1 MGVYEV
7 EIEQPVFTMDD
18 GHKIQA
24 TVYKP
29 DSLPIG
35 HIHLLHG
42 MAEHQLRY
50 KDFAQQLV
58 EVGYLVSSHDH
69 RGHGETAVLNNA
81 IIGYYADKDGFERV
95 VKDVH
100 EVLTA
105 IQQQNGQLRLTI
117 FGHSMGSF
125 IARRYAQRYSETL
138 HNAIFCGTGA
148 TTPLHVIGH
157 QLAKVLVKTN
167 GAKTP
172 SRIMNRLSFGSFNK
186 GIPNVL
192 TNFDWICSDE
202 NVVQKYIEDTHCGFI
217 ATNQFF
223 VDLTGGLMTIN
234 KQAEIDKIRKDLPV
248 LFIAGGDDP
257 VGEKGKGVY
266 KVAEQLKAAQM
277 TDVTV
282 SLFEGMRHEILNEK
296 NKQHV
301 YDVVLRWLKKYE

>member
-1 MGVYEV
+1 M

-24 TVYKP
+24 TIYKP
-29 DSLPIG
+29 ENLPIG

-42 MAEHQLRY
+42 MAEHQKRY
-50 KDFAQQLV
+50 KDFARQLV

-81 IIGYYADKDGFERV
+81 TIGYYADKEGFERV
-95 VKDVH
+95 VTDVH
-100 EVLTA
+100 EVLEA
-105 IQQQNGQLRLTI
+105 IQQQHGQLRLTL

-148 TTPLHVIGH
+148 KTALHVIGN

-172 SRIMNRLSFGSFNK
+172 SRILNRLSFGSFNK
-186 GIPNVL
+186 GIKNVI

-202 NVVQKYIEDTHCGFI
+202 HVVQKYIEDTHCGFI

-223 VDLTGGLMTIN
+223 VDLTSGLITIS
-234 KQAEIDKIRKDLPV
+234 KQDEINKIRKDLPV
-248 LFIAGGDDP
+248 LLIAGTDDP

-266 KVAEQLKAAQM
+266 RVAEQLKAANM
-277 TDVTV
+277 TDVAV

>member
-1 MGVYEV
+1 MYTV

-24 TVYKP
+24 MVYKP
-29 DSLPIG
+29 ENLPIG

-50 KDFAQQLV
+50 KDFARQLV
-58 EVGYLVSSHDH
+58 EVGYLVTSHDH

-81 IIGYYADKDGFERV
+81 TIGYYADKDGFERV
-95 VKDVH
+95 VTDVY

-105 IQQQNGQLRLTI
+105 IQVQHGELPLTL

-138 HNAIFCGTGA
+138 HSAIFCATGD
-148 TTPLHVIGH
+148 TTPLHVIGNKI
-157 QLAKVLVKTN
+157 AKMLVKVN

-172 SRIMNRLSFGSFNK
+172 SRIMNRLSFGSFNN
-186 GIPNVL
+186 GIKNVV

-223 VDLTGGLMTIN
+223 VDLTGGLITIN

-248 LFIAGGDDP
+248 LFISGVDDP
-257 VGEKGKGVY
+257 VGEQGKGVY
-266 KVAEQLKAAQM
+266 KVAEQLIAANM
-277 TDVTV
+277 TEVAV
-282 SLFEGMRHEILNEK
+282 SLFEGMRHEIINEK